1 MEDLLSAAE
10 KGIVRI
16 TYSHYKTGEEITK
29 NLTLMVD
36 WSIQQRSESRVLAF
50 FDSDKKRF
58 ESIDTETIIK
68 WEKLGK

>member
-10 KGIVRI
+10 KGIVKI
-16 TYSHYKTGEEITK
+16 TYAHYKTGEEITK

-68 WEKLGK
+68 WEKLEK